1 MRGQAS
7 AAAVSGMVSV
17 TTTSSR
23 SDVAMRSTAPPDRM
37 ASVSLVQGE
46 PQKVKVGDYTLTL
59 TAMGMGRIPIAPEP
73 TAAAQPGGR
82 GGAGQPAGAGPGV
95 AIFINAAPNE
105 FYMSG
110 ANGNIRVSFTANTP
124 GPPIVGLGDVQEG
137 KFVDG
142 KWVVVRQLAGDDT
155 GQGELLT
162 LRPNGLMRVTVYRYE

>member
-1 MRGQAS
+1 
-7 AAAVSGMVSV
+7 
-17 TTTSSR
+17 
-23 SDVAMRSTAPPDRM
+23 
-37 ASVSLVQGE
+37 
-46 PQKVKVGDYTLTL
+46 
-59 TAMGMGRIPIAPEP
+59 
-73 TAAAQPGGR
+73 
-82 GGAGQPAGAGPGV
+82 
-95 AIFINAAPNE
+95 
-105 FYMSG
+105 MSG